1 MSKWTTISKTMVLQ
15 RMTVDERDT
24 VGTVDNPK
32 DEAGA
37 SVDVLQMTIDS
48 TIAEIRNAIETC
60 EKNVLDYERTDTIPQ
75 SLVPTALALINYRY
89 GIRALSQPMLEQD
102 ARFQEYNRALQTLDK
117 LRTCEIL
124 AENPETGVL
133 ENSASAIAVASARCV
148 RFTRK
153 NFRRM

>member
-1 MSKWTTISKTMVLQ
+1 MSKWTTIDKTMVLQ

-24 VGTVDNPK
+24 VGTVDNPT
-32 DEAGA
+32 DAEGA
-37 SVDVLQMTIDS
+37 TIDVLQMTIDS

-60 EKNVLDYERTDTIPQ
+60 EKNTIDYERLDTIPK

-89 GIRALSQPMLEQD
+89 AIRALSQPMLVQD
-102 ARFQEYNRALQTLDK
+102 ARYQEYSRALATLDK

-133 ENSASAIAVASARCV
+133 ENSASAVAVASSRCV
-148 RFTRK
+148 RFTRE
-153 NFRRM
+153 NFRML